1 MGKTPA
7 GIMIRTLTAADLTAV
22 SSIDEKSFFDVWSP
36 SMWLDELNN
45 SLTTYLVLEDA
56 GRILGY
62 AGFWLVAGEAQITRV
77 AVAAE
82 EREHGLGT
90 SLTALKKNEKEVASL
105 EAKNAKVRESNIAA
119 QKVYLTCGFA
129 SEGIRPNYYED
140 NHENAIIMWLYK
152 EGKPDV

>member
-7 GIMIRTLTAADLTAV
+7 GIRIRALTAADLTAV
-22 SSIDEKSFFDVWSP
+22 SSIDERSFFDVWSP

-45 SLTTYLVLEDA
+45 SLTTYLVLEDN

-82 EREHGLGT
+82 ERERGLGT
-90 SLTALKKNEKEVASL
+90 RLTAALINKAWDLGAVAVTL
-105 EAKNAKVRESNIAA
+105 EVRESNVAA
-119 QKVYLTCGFA
+119 QRVYWTGGFA
-129 SEGIRPNYYED
+129 SEGIKPN
-140 NHENAIIMWLYK
+140 
-152 EGKPDV
+152 

>member
-62 AGFWLVAGEAQITRV
+62 AGFWWWQ
-77 AVAAE
+77 
-82 EREHGLGT
+82 
-90 SLTALKKNEKEVASL
+90 
-105 EAKNAKVRESNIAA
+105 
-119 QKVYLTCGFA
+119 
-129 SEGIRPNYYED
+129 
-140 NHENAIIMWLYK
+140 
-152 EGKPDV
+152 GKRR

>member
-62 AGFWLVAGEAQITRV
+62 AGFWRGGRGSA
-77 AVAAE
+77 
-82 EREHGLGT
+82 
-90 SLTALKKNEKEVASL
+90 
-105 EAKNAKVRESNIAA
+105 
-119 QKVYLTCGFA
+119 
-129 SEGIRPNYYED
+129 D
-140 NHENAIIMWLYK
+140 NQSR
-152 EGKPDV
+152 GCC

>member
-1 MGKTPA
+1 
-7 GIMIRTLTAADLTAV
+7 MIRTLTAADLTAV

-77 AVAAE
+77 AVASE
-82 EREHGLGT
+82 EREQSIGKRL
-90 SLTALKKNEKEVASL
+90 
-105 EAKNAKVRESNIAA
+105 RESNIAA

>member
-7 GIMIRTLTAADLTAV
+7 GIMIRSLTAADLTAV

-36 SMWLDELNN
+36 SMWL
-45 SLTTYLVLEDA
+45 
-56 GRILGY
+56 
-62 AGFWLVAGEAQITRV
+62 VAGEAQITRV

-90 SLTALKKNEKEVASL
+90 RLTAALINKAWELGAVAVTL
-105 EAKNAKVRESNIAA
+105 EVRESNIAA